1 MAEKEPPFG
10 YVGISKTR
18 HYLKKAARPLFLRER
33 GREVSTRKARI
44 PEQYLPVFCR
54 ELHQLVRSGIPAA
67 EGLSL
72 LREDETDPEVLSWLE
87 ELCKLTE
94 EGAPL
99 AEALTAAQAFPTY
112 MTDMVSLA
120 EQTGRLEDAL
130 LSLQRHYERQLRM
143 KAEIRGAVTVPAV
156 LLLVMIAV
164 VILLITQVLP
174 VFDRTFAQLGVSMGG
189 VAAGMMR
196 AGTALAKAGTWI
208 AALLAVMAAA
218 ALVIGLVPDLREKFT
233 AWFKYRHGGRGVLGQ
248 LAASRFASS
257 MAMATASG
265 LSMDESVE
273 LAAKLCGGA
282 REIDEKTAKCRAAIE
297 NGDSPADALAG
308 CGMFTNRDCRL
319 LKLAERTG
327 NLPETLEDLAARQ
340 EEESLRRIDRAVGA
354 IEPAIVVITSVLAG
368 VILLSV
374 MLPLMGLLSG
384 I

>member
-1 MAEKEPPFG
+1 MS
-10 YVGISKTR
+10 SKTR
-18 HYLKKAARPLFLRER
+18 
-33 GREVSTRKARI
+33 V
-44 PEQYLPVFCR
+44 PEEYLPVFCR

-72 LREDETDPEVLSWLE
+72 LREDESDPGVLSWLD

-99 AEALTAAQAFPTY
+99 SEALSSVEAFPTY

-120 EQTGRLEDAL
+120 EQTGRLEDTL
-130 LSLQRHYERQLRM
+130 LSLQRHYERQIRM
-143 KAEIRGAVTVPAV
+143 KAEIRGAVTVPVV
-156 LLLVMIAV
+156 LLIVMIAV

-189 VAAGMMR
+189 VAAGMLR
-196 AGTALAKAGTWI
+196 AGTVLAKAGAWI
-208 AALLAVMAAA
+208 AAALAVIAVI
-218 ALVIGLVPDLREKFT
+218 ALVVGFVPSLRKRFT
-233 AWFKYRHGGRGVLGQ
+233 AWFKQRFGGRGVLGQ
-248 LAASRFASS
+248 LAVSRFASS

-282 REIDEKTAKCRAAIE
+282 KEIDEKTAKCRADIE
-297 NGDSPADALAG
+297 NGASAADALADSG
-308 CGMFTNRDCRL
+308 LFTSRDCRL

-327 NLPETLEDLAARQ
+327 SLPETLEDLAARQ
-340 EEESLRRIDRAVGA
+340 EEESLRRIDRAVA
-354 IEPAIVVITSVLAG
+354 TTEPAIVVITSVLAG

-384 I
+384 M